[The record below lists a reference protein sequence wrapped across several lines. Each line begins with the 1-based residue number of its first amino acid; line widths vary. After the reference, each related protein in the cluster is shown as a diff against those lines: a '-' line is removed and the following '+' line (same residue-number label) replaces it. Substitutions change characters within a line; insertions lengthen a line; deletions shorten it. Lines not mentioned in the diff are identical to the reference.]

1 MRRQG
6 AAVIVVSAMACWL
19 TRGASAWA
27 ADTEADSEDA
37 LIHRGIELRRQ
48 GNDRAALGELER
60 AYAIKRSAHAAAQ
73 LGFVEQALGL
83 WPQAEQHVRE
93 ALAAK
98 DASWVRKNRTTVDA
112 ALTTIRAH
120 IGHVQIDGG
129 VPGAQVTVNGRPVGL
144 IPLADAV
151 PVSAGPVDIEVRA
164 VGYAP
169 VLKTVN
175 VAAGELTRVPFTLQQ
190 IARAPVPPAQPPPLQ
205 PRSAAQ
211 PPVAVNPLSAP
222 GSEARLLI
230 ERPDPGRGKRM
241 AGIGLLAGGV
251 VAIGGGVAASVVAKN
266 KFDAI
271 GADAAAGRPY
281 NEGNGNWKGYETGAG
296 VLYVVGGAAIVG
308 GVVLYVAGRPRSEES
323 RPAAVSSV
331 ALRPIATPGRA
342 GATLSVRF

>member
-1 MRRQG
+1 M
-6 AAVIVVSAMACWL
+6 
-19 TRGASAWA
+19 WA
-27 ADTEADSEDA
+27 AGTEADSEDA

-48 GNDRAALGELER
+48 GDDRAALDELER

-98 DASWVRKNRTTVDA
+98 DARWVRKNRTTVDA

-144 IPLADAV
+144 IPLHDAV

-190 IARAPVPPAQPPPLQ
+190 IARARRDA
-205 PRSAAQ
+205 RAA
-211 PPVAVNPLSAP
+211 
-222 GSEARLLI
+222 
-230 ERPDPGRGKRM
+230 
-241 AGIGLLAGGV
+241 
-251 VAIGGGVAASVVAKN
+251 
-266 KFDAI
+266 
-271 GADAAAGRPY
+271 
-281 NEGNGNWKGYETGAG
+281 
-296 VLYVVGGAAIVG
+296 
-308 GVVLYVAGRPRSEES
+308 
-323 RPAAVSSV
+323 AAVSTAIRGPATRCRSNRFR
-331 ALRPIATPGRA
+331 RPAPRRA
-342 GATLSVRF
+342 C

>member
-1 MRRQG
+1 MKREG
-6 AAVIVVSAMACWL
+6 AVIVVVSAMACWL
-19 TRGASAWA
+19 NGGASAWA
-27 ADTEADSEDA
+27 ADSEADAEDA
-37 LIHRGIELRRQ
+37 LIHRGIELRRE

-98 DASWVRKNRTTVDA
+98 DAPWVRKNRTTVDA
-112 ALTTIRAH
+112 ALATIRAH

-144 IPLADAV
+144 IPLPDAV

-190 IARAPVPPAQPPPLQ
+190 IARAPATPVQPGPFA
-205 PRSAAQ
+205 PRSAAS
-211 PPVAVNPLSAP
+211 PPVAFKPLSAP
-222 GSEARLLI
+222 GAETRIPI
-230 ERPDPGRGKRM
+230 EHPDPGRGKRM
-241 AGIGLLAGGV
+241 AGMGLLAGGV
-251 VAIGGGVAASVVAKN
+251 VAIGGGVAASVFAKN

-296 VLYVVGGAAIVG
+296 VLYVVGGAAVVG
-308 GVVLYVAGRPRSEES
+308 GVVLYIAGRPRTEES
-323 RPAAVSSV
+323 RPPAVSSV

-342 GATLSVRF
+342 GASISVRF